1 MDNVRLLMIAGLCIV
16 SLLIWQAWQRDYGA
30 LESPWSRSASTESTA
45 SKGGDVP
52 TVDNGKET
60 SAAVSDQEV
69 EPGSKEGSY
78 TRVRTDVLDLDINK
92 IGAVIEK
99 AKLLEFP
106 VSVDPPQK
114 PFVLLDRSESLTFMV
129 QGGLRSSDVAPD
141 HHSEYRSD
149 QNAYEMKAGENSL
162 KVEFTWGPAQGL
174 TVRKIYTFERG
185 SYLVNLRYEITN
197 EGSNPWAGR
206 VYAQIQ
212 RSQSESRVGFIY
224 TYTGAAISSL
234 EKRYEKIDFDDM
246 QEKPVERDVS
256 NGWAAILQHYFV
268 AALVPDP
275 KETYHYYSKILDDGK
290 RYLIGLYGPEVN
302 VRAGADHTVG
312 MGIYLGPKLQDVL
325 EKIAPGLE
333 LTVDYGVLWFI
344 GKPIFWLLEKLHRFI
359 GNWGW
364 AIVFVTVILKVM
376 FFQLSAASYRSMA
389 KMKKLQPRLQ
399 ALRERHEDDRMKMNQ
414 AVMELYKEEKVNPFG
429 GCLPI
434 LVQIP
439 VFIALYWVLL
449 ESVELRQATFGYWI
463 KDLSAPDP
471 FFVLPVLMGVTML
484 IQYYLNP
491 TPIDPIQQKVMQLL
505 PIVLTVFFSF
515 FPSGLVLYWLAN
527 NVLSIG
533 QQWLI
538 NKQYGETAH
547 PAKVG

>member
-1 MDNVRLLMIAGLCIV
+1 MEG
-16 SLLIWQAWQRDYGA
+16 
-30 LESPWSRSASTESTA
+30 
-45 SKGGDVP
+45 
-52 TVDNGKET
+52 
-60 SAAVSDQEV
+60 
-69 EPGSKEGSY
+69 KEGSSV
-78 TRVRTDVLDLDINK
+78 RVTTDVLDLDINK

-99 AKLLEFP
+99 AKLLEYP
-106 VSVDPPQK
+106 VSVDAPRK
-114 PFVLLDRSESLTFMV
+114 PFVFLDHSESLTFVV
-129 QGGLRSSDVAPD
+129 QGGLRSADVAPD
-141 HHSEYRSD
+141 HHSEYRTE
-149 QNAYEMKAGENSL
+149 QTAYELENTKNSL
-162 KVEFTWGPAQGL
+162 KVVFTWGPVEGL
-174 TVRKIYTFERG
+174 TVRKIYSFERG
-185 SYLVNLRYEITN
+185 SYLVNLRYEIAN
-197 EGSNPWAGR
+197 EGSSPWAGR
-206 VYAQIQ
+206 VYSQMQ
-212 RSQSESRVGFIY
+212 RSQSESRGGFIY
-224 TYTGAAISSL
+224 TYTGAAISSP
-234 EKRYEKIDFDDM
+234 EKLYEKIDFDDM
-246 QEKPVERDVS
+246 QEKSVERDVS

-268 AALVPDP
+268 VALVPEP
-275 KETYHYYSKILDDGK
+275 KEIYHYYSKILDDGK
-290 RYLIGLYGPEVN
+290 RYLIGLYGREVS
-302 VRAGADHTVG
+302 VPSGVDHAID
-312 MGIYLGPKLQDVL
+312 MKIFLGPKLQHVL

-399 ALRERHEDDRMKMNQ
+399 ALKERHEDDRMKMNQ

-439 VFIALYWVLL
+439 VFISLYWVLL
-449 ESVELRQATFGYWI
+449 ESVELRQAPFGFWI

-471 FFVLPVLMGVTML
+471 FFVLPVLMGITML

-538 NKQYGETAH
+538 NKQYGEAAH
-547 PAKVG
+547 PAKAG

>member
-1 MDNVRLLMIAGLCIV
+1 MDNVRLLMIAGLCII
-16 SLLIWQAWQRDYGA
+16 SLLIWQAWQRDYGS
-30 LESPWSRSASTESTA
+30 LESPWSRSTTGEATA
-45 SKGGDVP
+45 PKGTDVP
-52 TVDNGKET
+52 SVEHGKES
-60 SAAVSDQEV
+60 SAAVSDQEA
-69 EPGSKEGSY
+69 ELGDEEGSY
-78 TRVRTDVLDLDINK
+78 VGVRTDVLDLRINN
-92 IGAVIEK
+92 IGTVIEK
-99 AKLLEFP
+99 AKLRKFP
-106 VSVDPPQK
+106 VSVDAPDK
-114 PFVLLDRSESLTFMV
+114 PVVLLDRSESLTFVV
-129 QGGLRSSDVAPD
+129 QGGLRSADVAPD
-141 HHSEYRSD
+141 HHSEYRSEQSD
-149 QNAYEMKAGENSL
+149 YELGNAENSL
-162 KVEFTWGPAQGL
+162 KVAFTWGPVQGL

-185 SYLVNLRYEITN
+185 SYFINLRYEIAN
-197 EGSNPWAGR
+197 EGPNPWAGR
-206 VYAQIQ
+206 VYGQLQ
-212 RSQSESRVGFIY
+212 RSQSESGAGLIY
-224 TYTGAAISSL
+224 TYTGAAISSV

-256 NGWAAILQHYFV
+256 NGWAAMLQHYFV

-275 KETYHYYSKILDDGK
+275 KETYHYYSKILDDGQ
-290 RYLIGLYGPEVN
+290 RYLIGLYGPEVS
-302 VRAGADHTVG
+302 VPSGADDAID
-312 MGIYLGPKLQDVL
+312 MGIYLGPKLQHVL

-449 ESVELRQATFGYWI
+449 ESVELRQATFGFWI

-471 FFVLPVLMGVTML
+471 YFVLPVLMGVTML
-484 IQYYLNP
+484 IQYKLNP
-491 TPIDPIQQKVMQLL
+491 TPIDPMQQKVMQLL

-538 NKQYGETAH
+538 NRQYGEAAH
-547 PAKVG
+547 PVKTG

>member
-1 MDNVRLLMIAGLCIV
+1 MDNVRLLMIAGLCII
-16 SLLIWQAWQRDYGA
+16 SLLIWQAWQRDYGS
-30 LESPWSRSASTESTA
+30 LESPWPRSTTGETTA
-45 SKGGDVP
+45 PKEADIP
-52 TVDNGKET
+52 TIEHGKEA
-60 SAAVSDQEV
+60 SAAVSDEEA
-69 EPGSKEGSY
+69 EPEGKEDSY
-78 TRVRTDVLDLDINK
+78 VRVRTDVLDLNINK

-106 VSVDPPQK
+106 VSVDASDK
-114 PFVLLDRSESLTFMV
+114 PFVLLDRSESLTFVV
-129 QGGLRSSDVAPD
+129 QGGLRSADVAPD
-141 HHSEYRSD
+141 HHSEYRSEQSAYD
-149 QNAYEMKAGENSL
+149 LENAKNSL
-162 KVEFTWGPAQGL
+162 KVVFTWGPVQGL

-185 SYLVNLRYEITN
+185 SYLVNLRYEIAN
-197 EGSNPWAGR
+197 EGPNPWAGR
-206 VYAQIQ
+206 VYGQLQ
-212 RSQSESRVGFIY
+212 RSHSESRAGFIY
-224 TYTGAAISSL
+224 TYTGAAISSP
-234 EKRYEKIDFDDM
+234 EKPYEKIDFDDM
-246 QEKPVERDVS
+246 QEKPIERDVA
-256 NGWAAILQHYFV
+256 NGWAAMLQHYFV
-268 AALVPDP
+268 VALVPDP
-275 KETYHYYSKILDDGK
+275 KEIFHYYSKILDDGK
-290 RYLIGLYGPEVN
+290 RYLIGLYGPEVT
-302 VRAGADHTVG
+302 VPSGADDAID
-312 MGIYLGPKLQDVL
+312 MRIFLGPKLQHSL

-344 GKPIFWLLEKLHRFI
+344 GKPIFWLLEQLHRFT

-364 AIVFVTVILKVM
+364 AIVGVTVILKVM

-449 ESVELRQATFGYWI
+449 ESVELRQAPFGFWI

-471 FFVLPVLMGVTML
+471 FFVLPVLMGATML
-484 IQYYLNP
+484 IQYKLNP
-491 TPIDPIQQKVMQLL
+491 TPIDPMQQKVMQLL

-538 NKQYGETAH
+538 NKQYGEAAH
-547 PAKVG
+547 PAKAG